1 MISNILDNI
10 SNKENLPEGYPKILY
25 SVYSNDKII
34 YQKHFPNTATFSDLI
49 EDFESNI
56 KDPQIKSKIEYNFKK
71 KKVNKKDRII
81 DINKVEKNT
90 KLIEIDVS
98 LDFTE
103 LKIPKNKLKET
114 NRINKII
121 KPESN
126 PFHLISYSPNE
137 SNINLETYS
146 QKEILEYSLNDFSEK
161 SAYCNSNDTLFI
173 SGGEKNGK
181 PINDFWTIG
190 HNRKILEHSEMPICK
205 SNHSMI
211 FIPENYILITGGNN
225 KDSLLYDI
233 EKKVFIKWG
242 NMNEINIK
250 PALCVIDNGLVYSF
264 NEFNGGKKFFEKTD
278 LKSIPVWEKI
288 TPKGNLNNFDL
299 KNFAVGK
306 NLNGDIILFG
316 GNNLGK
322 SKKCFK
328 YDIEKNEL
336 KNIDTPNEIIEFND
350 KNFYPINKYTSINI
364 PNDFN
369 KNKDLIVLNKKKET
383 FKKIPFDIN
392 QEEKIIN
399 DQMDYKYPNN
409 IGIGSFTIKSK
420 SKQIPDIEVEEIFN
434 EINDEKNQKNKNINI
449 PKPQSKIK
457 GTANISVHLKKLL
470 SGLQEDDKNNNL
482 KKSESFN
489 ISGIIPGEKN
499 NRLKENDDII
509 SLSIPKIQKGLS
521 TNLDLPPPE
530 KNEKKI
536 KIEEPKI
543 EIETLNDE
551 IIEKEDDPGKFHPI
565 TVKNP
570 NNKKLKIPLSSYG
583 SNIER
588 DISNNKIEGIKGVIH
603 GIKNKDKIE
612 VNVPNVNI
620 DNNDIN
626 IKGSIPGND
635 NIKNSGIYNL
645 EPTIKYEMPNFT
657 GGKDFKRT
665 EFKDDDEDENKIE
678 NNITTNI
685 KVKNNDKPD
694 VKSKVTT
701 KENDI
706 NNNIDIKGIVPGVEK
721 KGNIEV
727 NVPNPKTNLTNVD
740 VNVDIN
746 DNNSD
751 ENYIIGSERYAPLL
765 LKNIITKDVDSPIY
779 LNKMNILPN
788 NIEIDEINGVIDGK
802 TISLPNQKL
811 RLPQMKIS
819 GKYLEKGSNINV
831 DGGNININA
840 PKINAKVNDEDIK
853 ETNIKGVVPGVK
865 EEINFNSPEI
875 DTKGMKVNVHAPK
888 VDINAPKVESKV
900 DINAPKV
907 DINKPKVESKVDI
920 NAPKVDINAPKIDS
934 KVDINAPKVNINA
947 PKVNPNIK
955 GPNVNI
961 NIPNVNIPLKKT
973 TPRDNIVI
981 NYNGN
986 LLRDIITRDVDAPI
1000 GLYKKNLIPGDIID
1014 VEGVAGEIIGTDNI
1028 GKNYQLTV
1036 PEGNI
1041 NINAPKVGIK
1051 SIMTAPNTSIEN
1063 PDLEIKGNEIN
1074 GSNIELNNSK
1084 TGLKVKGSANI
1095 PNVNIKENKSINIT
1109 EPKIEKNK
1117 EKINVSAPKISI
1129 PSSKTSSNI
1138 EPPKLNIKPQE
1149 IKPKYD
1155 FNMPKEIK
1163 SEIKGSSIDIKPKKI
1178 EVNAPKVEP
1187 PKIKNQKIEI
1197 KSPKVEMKSPSKIE
1211 SNPINISPKKS
1222 NPKIEAP
1229 KIQIP
1234 QIKTKTEIKSP
1245 KVKAEI
1251 EIPDE
1256 ENFIK
1261 SKNQLNI
1268 PIKTS
1273 KLEDSNTSI
1282 KAPNI
1287 SLKTSSSKEIEN
1299 EPKIK
1304 KKFSLSIPRPNP
1316 KEEEIET
1323 GIKIQP
1329 HISVKPRMTLTKP
1342 EIKKNINI
1350 ETPKISMKN
1359 HTSNNQSDTQIPKI
1373 IMKNKTLENQKK
1385 KSNFKLHS
1393 PENSKE
1399 INNSDDI
1406 NFLTKKSSKID
1417 LENKDYIPSLTDL
1430 MSMDVN
1436 EKINLNNFD
1445 NDIKYNKYGGIEI
1458 SNPDYHL
1465 NYENRGIEIKNDL
1478 DLQKEFEDENIKLK
1492 NEGKKFNF
1500 NEKWNNKIKGNF
1512 GGIEYKLDESDNEFN
1527 VEKDDFGYFKT
1538 INYDVNVP
1546 NNLKNVYNS
1555 KVMKRVHNPKSK
1567 KKKKDVKEN
1576 KKNNESD
1583 VINFKFT
1590 VRPKLHETINQSHNS
1605 DIPIVGKFVPCGKFD
1620 LNNVADYVYKK

>member
-1 MISNILDNI
+1 MISNIQDDI
-10 SNKENLPEGYPKILY
+10 SNKEKLPEGYPKILY

-34 YQKHFPNTATFSDLI
+34 YQKHFPNTATFGDLI
-49 EDFESNI
+49 QDFESNI

-81 DINKVEKNT
+81 DINKVDKNT

-103 LKIPKNKLKET
+103 LNIPKNTLKEN

-121 KPESN
+121 KPEAN

-137 SNINLETYS
+137 GNITLETYP

-181 PINDFWTIG
+181 AINDFWTIG
-190 HNRKILEHSEMPICK
+190 HNRKILEHTEMPICK

-225 KDSLLYDI
+225 KDCLLYDI
-233 EKKVFIKWG
+233 EKKTFIKWG

-250 PALCVIDNGLVYSF
+250 PALNVVDNGLVYSF

-383 FKKIPFDIN
+383 FKKIPFDLN
-392 QEEKIIN
+392 EEEKIIN
-399 DQMDYKYPNN
+399 DQIDYKYPNN
-409 IGIGSFTIKSK
+409 IGIGTFTIKSK

-434 EINDEKNQKNKNINI
+434 EINDENSKEKKNINI
-449 PKPQSKIK
+449 PKPQNKIK
-457 GTANISVHLKKLL
+457 GVANINTHLKKLL
-470 SGLQEDDKNNNL
+470 SGLQEDEKNDNL
-482 KKSESFN
+482 KKGESFN
-489 ISGIIPGEKN
+489 ISGIIPGKKN
-499 NRLKENDDII
+499 DRLKENDDII
-509 SLSIPKIQKGLS
+509 SLSTPKIQKGLS

-536 KIEEPKI
+536 IIEDPKI
-543 EIETLNDE
+543 DIETLNDE
-551 IIEKEDDPGKFHPI
+551 IIEKEDDPGKIHPLK
-565 TVKNP
+565 VKNS

-583 SNIER
+583 SNVER
-588 DISNNKIEGIKGVIH
+588 DISNEKIEGIKGVIP

-620 DNNDIN
+620 DNKDIN
-626 IKGSIPGND
+626 IKGSIPG
-635 NIKNSGIYNL
+635 KEKLESSGIYNL
-645 EPTIKYEMPNFT
+645 EPTVKYEMPKFS

-665 EFKDDDEDENKIE
+665 EFE
-678 NNITTNI
+678 NNEESDGESKITNNT
-685 KVKNNDKPD
+685 KVNNEKPE
-694 VKSKVTT
+694 VKGNVKIN
-701 KENDI
+701 ENDG
-706 NNNIDIKGIVPGVEK
+706 NSNFEIKGNIPGVEQ
-721 KGNIEV
+721 KGNINV
-727 NVPNPKTNLTNVD
+727 NVPNVNLNLNNVD
-740 VNVDIN
+740 VNIN
-746 DNNSD
+746 NPDNNIE
-751 ENYIIGSERYAPLL
+751 ENYIVGSERYAPLL

-802 TISLPNQKL
+802 NISVPNQKL
-811 RLPQMKIS
+811 KLPQMKIS
-819 GKYLEKGSNINV
+819 GKYLDKDNNVNV

-840 PKINAKVNDEDIK
+840 PKINAKVNNGEFKSEGI
-853 ETNIKGVVPGVK
+853 EGVIPGVK
-865 EEINFNSPEI
+865 SEINVDSPEI
-875 DTKGMKVNVHAPK
+875 DVKKGKINV
-888 VDINAPKVESKV
+888 
-900 DINAPKV
+900 NAPKV
-907 DINKPKVESKVDI
+907 DVKAPKIDVNAPKIDVNAPKVNV
-920 NAPKVDINAPKIDS
+920 NAPKVDVKDS
-934 KVDINAPKVNINA
+934 EISVNAPKVNINA
-947 PKVNPNIK
+947 PKVDINKNIK
-955 GPNVNI
+955 EPKVNVDIKGAKVNINNPNVNI
-961 NIPNVNIPLKKT
+961 SHRKI

-1000 GLYKKNLIPGDIID
+1000 GMYKKNLIPGDIID
-1014 VEGVAGEIIGTDNI
+1014 VEGVEGEIIGTDNI
-1028 GKNYQLTV
+1028 GRNYVSTV

-1041 NINAPKVGIK
+1041 DIGNMSVNAPKVGMK
-1051 SIMTAPNTSIEN
+1051 AMMTSPNINIEN
-1063 PDLEIKGNEIN
+1063 PDFDIKGFEEDN
-1074 GSNIELNNSK
+1074 SNIEPSDSK
-1084 TGLKVKGSANI
+1084 SGLKTKGSANI
-1095 PNVNIKENKSINIT
+1095 PKVNIKENKSININ
-1109 EPKIEKNK
+1109 EPKIENK
-1117 EKINVSAPKISI
+1117 GKINVSAPKISV
-1129 PSSKTSSNI
+1129 PNVK
-1138 EPPKLNIKPQE
+1138 ENIKAPE

-1155 FNMPKEIK
+1155 FNMPKDTKTEIK
-1163 SEIKGSSIDIKPKKI
+1163 SSKIDIKPGKI
-1178 EVNAPKVEP
+1178 EMKN
-1187 PKIKNQKIEI
+1187 PKI
-1197 KSPKVEMKSPSKIE
+1197 EMKSPTKKETI
-1211 SNPINISPKKS
+1211 PIKLSPKKS
-1222 NPKIEAP
+1222 NPKVEPP
-1229 KIQIP
+1229 KVQIP
-1234 QIKTKTEIKSP
+1234 QIKSKTEIKSP

-1251 EIPDE
+1251 EIPDDD
-1256 ENFIK
+1256 NLIK
-1261 SKNQLNI
+1261 SKHQLNI
-1268 PIKTS
+1268 PKQTS

-1282 KAPNI
+1282 KAPSI
-1287 SLKTSSSKEIEN
+1287 SLKTLSSKEVEN
-1299 EPKIK
+1299 ESKIK
-1304 KKFSLSIPRPNP
+1304 KKSSLSIPHPNP
-1316 KEEEIET
+1316 KDEEIES

-1329 HISVKPRMTLTKP
+1329 HIVTKPRLTLTKP
-1342 EIKKNINI
+1342 EIKKNV
-1350 ETPKISMKN
+1350 EAPKISMKN
-1359 HTSNNQSDTQIPKI
+1359 Q
-1373 IMKNKTLENQKK
+1373 TLNSEGDVNIK
-1385 KSNFKLHS
+1385 KSQSHKKSPFKLFS
-1393 PENSKE
+1393 PEK
-1399 INNSDDI
+1399 INKDNNDNDDI
-1406 NFLTKKSSKID
+1406 NFLTKKSSKSD
-1417 LENKDYIPSLTDL
+1417 LENKDYIASLTDL

-1458 SNPDYHL
+1458 GNPDYHL
-1465 NYENRGIEIKNDL
+1465 NYENRGIEIKNDF
-1478 DLQKEFEDENIKLK
+1478 DLQKQFEEEGIKSQ
-1492 NEGKKFNF
+1492 NEGKKINF

-1512 GGIEYKLDESDNEFN
+1512 GGIEYKLDENDEGFN
-1527 VEKDDFGYFKT
+1527 VKKDDFGYFKT
-1538 INYDVNVP
+1538 VNYDVNVP
-1546 NNLKNVYNS
+1546 NNLKDVYNS
-1555 KVMKRVHNPKSK
+1555 KVMKRIHNPKSK
-1567 KKKKDVKEN
+1567 KKKIVIEN
-1576 KKNNESD
+1576 KKNNKSE
-1583 VINFKFT
+1583 VVNFNFT
-1590 VRPKLHETINQSHNS
+1590 VRPKFHETINQSHNS